1 MVMAAQTPAQRKGR
15 TQPTW
20 NMVSDCVGI
29 CGWKLEEDL
38 RRKLRLAGW

>member
-20 NMVSDCVGI
+20 NRVSDCVGI
-29 CGWKLEEDL
+29 CGGEKGDL
-38 RRKLRLAGW
+38 RRKLRLAEW